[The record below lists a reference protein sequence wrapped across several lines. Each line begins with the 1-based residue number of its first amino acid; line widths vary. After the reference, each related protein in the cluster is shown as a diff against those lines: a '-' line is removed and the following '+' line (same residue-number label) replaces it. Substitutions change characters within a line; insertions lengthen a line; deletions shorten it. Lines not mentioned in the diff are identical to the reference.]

1 MEVFL
6 AINNGRFTRN
16 PDFVY
21 RKVIEE
27 TILVPVH
34 MNVAEMDGIYTLNAI
49 GAFVWEQL
57 VTPLSL
63 NHLQSL
69 ILDEYDVTPE
79 VALSD
84 LERFM
89 DDLLAIGAL
98 KKVDNELL

>member
-1 MEVFL
+1 MDIDKGCFK
-6 AINNGRFTRN
+6 RN

-34 MNVAEMDGIYTLNAI
+34 MDIAEMDGIYTLNEI

-57 VTPLSL
+57 ETPLSFD
-63 NHLQSL
+63 HLQNL

-79 VALSD
+79 LAASD
-84 LERFM
+84 LKIFLGE
-89 DDLLAIGAL
+89 LLAIGAL
-98 KKVDNELL
+98 QMVENELS